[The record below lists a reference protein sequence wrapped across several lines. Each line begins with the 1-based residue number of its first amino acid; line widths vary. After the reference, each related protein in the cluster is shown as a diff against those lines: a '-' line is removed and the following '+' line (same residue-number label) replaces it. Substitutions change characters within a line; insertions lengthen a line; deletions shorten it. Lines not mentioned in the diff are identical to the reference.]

1 MVAARK
7 MLGKLGDMIAIDMK
21 DAMAML
27 TFEIAVVGFGAGF
40 EKTESGGA
48 VGAEIFG
55 ENADLDKIVKD
66 AIDSAAADTDVM
78 ASERSFDIFD
88 SKRRRKTLNER
99 EKSVAI
105 GRMIFSLIFDFLGHR
120 YKCNIWARK

>member
-1 MVAARK
+1 

-40 EKTESGGA
+40 EKTESGGT

-120 YKCNIWARK
+120 YKCNIWTRK